1 MPRKKDDSMNP
12 LPRRKNIPMNKV
24 FSLVLLLC
32 FSLILSACGQE
43 EEQQRKMSEE
53 PTPRVITMQPYG
65 PPVAG
70 NPAPDFTLVDIE
82 GRTWTLSE
90 LKGQVV
96 FLNFWATWC
105 PPCISEMP
113 AMQNL
118 YNTLPQDQFKMLA
131 VLYSDEAGNAK
142 EFAKKLDITLPIL
155 VDEGN
160 QVGMNYGLTGVPET
174 FILDKEGIIR
184 EKVKGPAEWDSAE
197 SIHMLRGYIDQ

>member
-1 MPRKKDDSMNP
+1 MNS
-12 LPRRKNIPMNKV
+12 LPRRNKIPMNNF

-43 EEQQRKMSEE
+43 EEQQQKMSEE
-53 PTPRVITMQPYG
+53 PPPRVITMQPYG
-65 PPVAG
+65 LPVKG

-113 AMQNL
+113 SMQNL

-142 EFAKKLDITLPIL
+142 DFAEKLDITLPIL

-160 QVGMNYGLTGVPET
+160 RVGMEYGLTGVPET
-174 FILDKEGIIR
+174 FILDKQGIIR
-184 EKVKGPAEWDSAE
+184 ETMKGPAEWDSAE